1 MRAGLLVWRIFQHAK
16 FDAARRAYLDSD
28 ERRSYLDPDR
38 ILRAFRLTRGMRVA
52 DIGTGTGFF
61 AIPAARIVG
70 PAGKVYAVDLV
81 PEMLEELQAKL
92 AREPV
97 PNLEALRS
105 TEDRIPLA
113 DASTDFAFL
122 ACVLHEL
129 DGPGTLLECRRILTR
144 TGRLGIVD
152 WKKEDMEFGPPK
164 AHRLDEEEARSILR
178 DAGFHP
184 TTTFEAGRYHYGI
197 EARIRRA

>member
-1 MRAGLLVWRIFQHAK
+1 VSGGGHK
-16 FDAARRAYLDSD
+16 FNVAHRAYLDSD
-28 ERRSYLDPDR
+28 ERRSYLDPQR
-38 ILRAFRLTRGMRVA
+38 IFTRFGLSKGMRVA
-52 DIGTGTGFF
+52 DVGAGTGFF

-97 PNLEALRS
+97 PNLQAVRS

-113 DASTDFAFL
+113 DGSVDFAFL

-129 DGPGTLLECRRILTR
+129 DGPGTLLECRRILTPG
-144 TGRLGIVD
+144 GRLGIVD
-152 WKKEDMEFGPPK
+152 WKKEEMEFGPPV
-164 AHRLDEEEARSILR
+164 AHRLDEDEARSVLR

-184 TTTFEAGRYHYGI
+184 VKTFEGGRYHYGI
-197 EARIRRA
+197 EARVRRA